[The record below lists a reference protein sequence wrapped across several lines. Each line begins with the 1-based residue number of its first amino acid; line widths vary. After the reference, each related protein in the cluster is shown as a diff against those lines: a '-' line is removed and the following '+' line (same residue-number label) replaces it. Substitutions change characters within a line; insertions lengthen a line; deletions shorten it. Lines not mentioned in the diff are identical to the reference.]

1 MDRYKF
7 FFVHFNLI
15 IFGNSAWIDVGNM
28 SVEYSKNK
36 TVMTVYCVGGS
47 GSFYRGNTLEFTV
60 LLSSRRVAETTA
72 RKRVTGVK
80 RDTDVLNARLRVPLG
95 DGC

>member
-1 MDRYKF
+1 
-7 FFVHFNLI
+7 
-15 IFGNSAWIDVGNM
+15 
-28 SVEYSKNK
+28 
-36 TVMTVYCVGGS
+36 MTVYCVGGS